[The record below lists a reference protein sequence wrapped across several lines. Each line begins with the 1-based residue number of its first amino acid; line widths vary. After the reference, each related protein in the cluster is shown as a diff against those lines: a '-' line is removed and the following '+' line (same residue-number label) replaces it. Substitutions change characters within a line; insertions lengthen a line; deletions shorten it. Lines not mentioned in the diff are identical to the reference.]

1 MAVSVPDSLLSSGT
15 PEGVS
20 ATVSLPEDAWDM
32 LGLGVSDAMNEKQ
45 MQVLNGQVALMTSAE
60 YVAASKSSEL
70 ETKEAYKQQWQYE
83 AEQRLARIEAKKSP
97 LERAGEGGMMK
108 SQKFAWSKDG
118 QKSFEWRKIYHA
130 LVGGVGGMP
139 EGGLFTETVIS
150 PTAMRMYTDHRVM
163 GAVVLPGVS
172 HVSLMAATGSI
183 GFPSPG
189 GLANDWHMS
198 IKETLFE
205 RPYIVN
211 SGAELIAAIS
221 AGMDPSQVGGGGGG
235 MQAAMLPVGV
245 PMTYCRAT
253 GVGKERGQIKPT
265 SDWTK

>member
-1 MAVSVPDSLLSSGT
+1 MSVPDSLVSSGI
-15 PEGVS
+15 PEGTS

-32 LGLGVSDAMNEKQ
+32 LGLGVSDAMNEKELQ
-45 MQVLNGQVALMTSAE
+45 IKNGQVCLLTGAD
-60 YVAASKSSEL
+60 YFAAKKSYEVEQRES
-70 ETKEAYKQQWQYE
+70 YRQQWQME

-97 LERAGEGGMMK
+97 LERAGETGMMK
-108 SQKFAWSKDG
+108 TQKFAWSKDG

-139 EGGLFTETVIS
+139 EGGLATETLIS

-183 GFPSPG
+183 GYPSPG

-198 IKETLFE
+198 IKEVLFE

-211 SGAELIAAIS
+211 SGAELIAAIQ
-221 AGMDPSQVGGGGGG
+221 AGADPSQMGGGGGG

-245 PMTYCRAT
+245 PMTYCRSTAT
-253 GVGKERGQIKPT
+253 SKERGTIKPT
-265 SDWTK
+265 SDWSK

>member
-1 MAVSVPDSLLSSGT
+1 MALSVPDALLSSGT

-45 MQVLNGQVALMTSAE
+45 LQVLNGQMALMTGAE
-60 YVAASKSSEL
+60 HVASK
-70 ETKEAYKQQWQYE
+70 KEYEVEQREAQRQQWQYE
-83 AEQRLARIEAKKSP
+83 AEQRLARLEAKKSP
-97 LERAGEGGMMK
+97 LDRAGEGGMMK

-130 LVGGVGGMP
+130 LCQGVGGMP
-139 EGGLFTETVIS
+139 EGGLATECVIS

-163 GAVVLPGVS
+163 GSVVLPGVS

-198 IKETLFE
+198 IKET
-205 RPYIVN
+205 
-211 SGAELIAAIS
+211 
-221 AGMDPSQVGGGGGG
+221 
-235 MQAAMLPVGV
+235 
-245 PMTYCRAT
+245 
-253 GVGKERGQIKPT
+253 
-265 SDWTK
+265 

>member
-1 MAVSVPDSLLSSGT
+1 MPSSVEAAGIPAGSPS
-15 PEGVS
+15 
-20 ATVSLPEDAWDM
+20 TVTLPEDAWDM
-32 LGLGVSDAMNEKQ
+32 LGLGVSDAMSEKALQ
-45 MQVLNGQVALMTSAE
+45 IKNGQVGLLT
-60 YVAASKSSEL
+60 AADYFSSRQQYEL
-70 ETKEAYKQQWQYE
+70 EQRESYRQQWQYE
-83 AEQRLARIEAKKSP
+83 AEQRVARLEAKKSP
-97 LERAGEGGMMK
+97 LEKAGEGGIMK
-108 SQKFAWSKDG
+108 TQKFAWSKEG

-130 LVGGVGGMP
+130 LVQGVGGLP
-139 EGGLFTETVIS
+139 EGGLITESVIS

-183 GFPSPG
+183 GMPSPG
-189 GLANDWHMS
+189 GMASDWHMS

-221 AGMDPSQVGGGGGG
+221 AGADPSQMGGGGGP

-253 GVGKERGQIKPT
+253 SVTKERGSIKPT
-265 SDWTK
+265 MDWAK

>member
-1 MAVSVPDSLLSSGT
+1 MSIPSGI
-15 PEGVS
+15 PEGSS

-32 LGLGVSDAMNEKQ
+32 LGLGVSDALNDKELQIK
-45 MQVLNGQVALMTSAE
+45 NGQVTLLTAGDYFL
-60 YVAASKSSEL
+60 SKKTYEVESR
-70 ETKEAYKQQWQYE
+70 EAVRQQWQME
-83 AEQRLARIEAKKSP
+83 AEARLARIEAKKSP
-97 LERAGEGGMMK
+97 LEKAGEAGAMK
-108 SQKFAWSKDG
+108 TQKFAWSKDG

-139 EGGLFTETVIS
+139 EGGLFTETLIS

-183 GFPSPG
+183 GYPSPG

-198 IKETLFE
+198 IKEVLFE

-211 SGAELIAAIS
+211 SGAELIAAIQ
-221 AGMDPSQVGGGGGG
+221 AGADPSQMGGGGGG

-245 PMTYCRAT
+245 PMTYCRSTAT
-253 GVGKERGQIKPT
+253 SKERGTIKPT

>member
-1 MAVSVPDSLLSSGT
+1 MG
-15 PEGVS
+15 
-20 ATVSLPEDAWDM
+20 
-32 LGLGVSDAMNEKQ
+32 
-45 MQVLNGQVALMTSAE
+45 
-60 YVAASKSSEL
+60 
-70 ETKEAYKQQWQYE
+70 
-83 AEQRLARIEAKKSP
+83 SP

-172 HVSLMAATGSI
+172 H
-183 GFPSPG
+183 
-189 GLANDWHMS
+189 
-198 IKETLFE
+198 
-205 RPYIVN
+205 
-211 SGAELIAAIS
+211 IS

-253 GVGKERGQIKPT
+253 AVGKERGQIKPT
-265 SDWTK
+265 SDWAK

>member
-1 MAVSVPDSLLSSGT
+1 MAPVPESVVAAGT
-15 PEGVS
+15 PAGTPS
-20 ATVSLPEDAWDM
+20 TVTLPEDAWDM
-32 LGLGVSDAMNEKQ
+32 LGLGVSDAMSEKALQ
-45 MQVLNGQVALMTSAE
+45 IKNGQVGLLT
-60 YVAASKSSEL
+60 AADYFSSRQSYEL
-70 ETKEAYKQQWQYE
+70 EQRDSYRQQWQYE
-83 AEQRLARIEAKKSP
+83 AEQRIARLEAKKSP
-97 LERAGEGGMMK
+97 LEKAGEAGLMK
-108 SQKFAWSKDG
+108 TQKFAWSKEG

-130 LVGGVGGMP
+130 LVGGVGGLP
-139 EGGLFTETVIS
+139 EGGLMTEAVIS

-189 GLANDWHMS
+189 GMASDWHMS

-211 SGAELIAAIS
+211 SGAELIAAIAS
-221 AGMDPSQVGGGGGG
+221 GANPSEMGGGGGP

-253 GVGKERGQIKPT
+253 SVSKERGQIKPT
-265 SDWTK
+265 MDWAK

>member
-1 MAVSVPDSLLSSGT
+1 MSVSVPDSLLSLGT

-45 MQVLNGQVALMTSAE
+45 MQVLNGQVALMTGAD
-60 YVAASKSSEL
+60 YFASKKDFESEQR
-70 ETKEAYKQQWQYE
+70 EAYRQQWQYE

-130 LVGGVGGMP
+130 LAPGVGGMP
-139 EGGLFTETVIS
+139 DGGLITETVIS

-253 GVGKERGQIKPT
+253 GVSKERGQIKPT
-265 SDWTK
+265 SDWAK

>member
-1 MAVSVPDSLLSSGT
+1 MAMAVPDSLLSSGT

-20 ATVSLPEDAWDM
+20 ATVSLPEDAWDL
-32 LGLGVSDAMNEKQ
+32 LGLGVSDAVNEKQ
-45 MQVLNGQVALMTSAE
+45 LQVLNGQVALMTSAE
-60 YVAASKSSEL
+60 HVAQSKDMEL
-70 ETKEAYKQQWQYE
+70 SQRDAYRQQWQYE
-83 AEQRLARIEAKKSP
+83 AEQRMARLEAKKSP

-253 GVGKERGQIKPT
+253 AVGKERGQIKPT
-265 SDWTK
+265 SDWAK

>member
-1 MAVSVPDSLLSSGT
+1 MG
-15 PEGVS
+15 
-20 ATVSLPEDAWDM
+20 
-32 LGLGVSDAMNEKQ
+32 GLGVSDAVNEKQ
-45 MQVLNGQVALMTSAE
+45 LQQLNGQVALMTAAE
-60 YVAASKSSEL
+60 HVAQSKDFEL
-70 ETKEAYKQQWQYE
+70 SQRDAYRQQWQYE
-83 AEQRLARIEAKKSP
+83 AEQRMARLEAKKSP

-108 SQKFAWSKDG
+108 SQNFAWSKDG

-183 GFPSPG
+183 GYPSPG

-198 IKETLFE
+198 IKEVLFE

-211 SGAELIAAIS
+211 SGAELIAAIQS
-221 AGMDPSQVGGGGGG
+221 GADPSGGGVS
-235 MQAAMLPVGV
+235 AMLPVGV

-253 GVGKERGQIKPT
+253 HVSKERGQIKPT
-265 SDWTK
+265 IDWAK